1 MNFKSIREGELTDAF
16 NALEEAFTKAQ
27 TDYYIIGALAKDV
40 WYSRGNKT
48 MRQTRDVDFAVLVGS
63 KQDYESIRNYLKEN
77 SNFTTTKENAF
88 VIMAPSGIQVD
99 ILPFG
104 AMEIDDGVHIDGAG
118 LTNIK
123 VNGFMEVYQGGTNEV
138 NMHTGHDFKVATLP
152 SIILLKLIAYD
163 DRPEHRS
170 KDARDIAGIMTHFFD
185 LQANLIY
192 DHHADLFRDEKDER
206 ALEEISAIVIGREIR
221 TICAPNKPLMERLM
235 SILQIHIELAEE
247 SAFIRNMVAENQKT
261 VENNVR
267 LLKNI
272 LGALKNN

>member
-1 MNFKSIREGELTDAF
+1 MNLNNIREGELRDAF
-16 NALEEAFTKAQ
+16 NALEDAFTATN

-63 KQDYESIRNYLKEN
+63 KQDYESIRNYLRKN
-77 SNFTTTKENAF
+77 SNFATTKENDF
-88 VIMAPSGIQVD
+88 VMLAPSGVQVD

-104 AMEIDDGVHIDGAG
+104 EIEIDDGVHIDGAG

-123 VNGFMEVYQGGTNEV
+123 VNGFMEVYQGGTSEV
-138 NMHTGHDFKVATLP
+138 KMHTGHAFKVATLP

-170 KDARDIAGIMTHFFD
+170 KDARDIAGIVTHFFD
-185 LQANLIY
+185 LQADLIY
-192 DHHADLFRDEKDER
+192 DNHADLFTDEKDER

-221 TICAPNKPLMERLM
+221 KICALNEPLMERLM
-235 SILQIHIELAEE
+235 SILQTHIELAEE
-247 SAFIRNMVAENQKT
+247 STFIRNMVAENQKT
-261 VENNVR
+261 VEDNVQ

-272 LGALKNN
+272 FGALRNN